1 MGSELDTNSQ
11 PRLPDAPS
19 VVDEP
24 SAPTP
29 IATLRQ
35 ALSVAER
42 EHIVRAL
49 RIAGGRKAPT
59 AALLGISRKCLWEKI
74 RAHEILPAEYR
85 DEKTPPVA
93 ARTLEDLGVL
103 LVEDNPAD
111 ARIVCELLGESH
123 EPRYDVR
130 QVSRLGDIGGKL
142 DDRRPDVIL
151 LDLHLPDSAGL
162 ATLEH
167 VRALDQEIPI
177 VVLTGAWEPGL
188 ERGALRGGADVMVSK
203 DHVDAGLLAR
213 VLDYAVAQRKRL
225 YGGAAD
231 GVRLERPA

>member
-1 MGSELDTNSQ
+1 M
-11 PRLPDAPS
+11 
-19 VVDEP
+19 
-24 SAPTP
+24 
-29 IATLRQ
+29 
-35 ALSVAER
+35 
-42 EHIVRAL
+42 
-49 RIAGGRKAPT
+49 AGGRKAPT
-59 AALLGISRKCLWEKI
+59 AALLGVSRKCLWEKI
-74 RAHEILPAEYR
+74 RAHEIIPAEYR
-85 DEKTPPVA
+85 EDKSPAPGAKPV
-93 ARTLEDLGVL
+93 EDFGVL

-111 ARIVCELLGESH
+111 ARIVCELLGESS

-130 QVSRLGDIGGKL
+130 QVSRLGDVGSKL

-151 LDLHLPDSAGL
+151 LDLHLPDSSGL

-167 VRALDQEIPI
+167 VRALDGEIPI

-225 YGGAAD
+225 YGAAAR
-231 GVRLERPA
+231 VQSS

>member
-1 MGSELDTNSQ
+1 VPSELDNHAHARQ
-11 PRLPDAPS
+11 PDDSSDDEPTAPS
-19 VVDEP
+19 
-24 SAPTP
+24 P

-35 ALSVAER
+35 ALSCAER

-59 AALLGISRKCLWEKI
+59 AQLLGVSRKCLWEKI

-85 DEKTPPVA
+85 DEVA
-93 ARTLEDLGVL
+93 HAQVVRAMGDMGVL

-111 ARIVCELLGESH
+111 ARIVCELLGESSA
-123 EPRYDVR
+123 PRYNVQ

-167 VRALDQEIPI
+167 VRALDSEIPI

-225 YGGAAD
+225 YGTG
-231 GVRLERPA
+231 GVQTS